1 MTPGEALGHARA
13 ALGQATSG
21 STRSIGT
28 GEALEVGQVLEAAL
42 QALADVRTLDGW
54 LANETLD
61 RPRYQQLDRMAAIG
75 DAWICNLF
83 EVVEG
88 LHENRGHGK
97 ASTPD
102 EARAKA
108 AAWVRGLK

>member
-42 QALADVRTLDGW
+42 QALADVRTLELWEDGDTGRKVE
-54 LANETLD
+54 LFN
-61 RPRYQQLDRMAAIG
+61 MVGAAPLPWCCACEGIEPGSAYRRTFRG
-75 DAWICNLF
+75 DS
-83 EVVEG
+83 
-88 LHENRGHGK
+88 R
-97 ASTPD
+97 D

-108 AAWVRGLK
+108 AAWVRGLR